1 MREDAS
7 TGADAI
13 GLGPPR
19 LEDLIDRESLRTMI
33 GSFEQIFGLH
43 VRIVSGSGMN
53 LASTTNECGL
63 CAMVNEEPSGRRACA
78 RVVADVKRLRLVS
91 KEGTEHPC
99 FTGARY
105 RIMPIQYEG
114 DTIGRIIVGPFVDP
128 SIESVPDELFQVSSR
143 IDMTRVAELLPSMPH
158 ATGLVAE
165 AVANHLVAVLDVVLW
180 SGHKAHLTSTMH
192 IASMRE
198 SFREL
203 TKKNTALEQAYAK
216 QKELDKLKSHFL
228 ATVSHELRTPL
239 TSILGYSEMLSGGI
253 AGGLTTGQLEFVK
266 IIAAKSNHLLELIM
280 SLLDLSKLESGT
292 VMMRRGDVLIASVL
306 NEAIS
311 TLTPKAAKKNIE
323 LEVDVPADLPVV
335 VGDPERLRQVFINL
349 TENAIKFTPENG
361 HVKLAARQID
371 VSDSDDG
378 DDDAGLVLLAPLRQ
392 MIEVRVIDT
401 GIGIPEAE
409 RTKVFDPFYQVD
421 QRHSREY
428 EGTGL
433 GLSIVKRL
441 VDGHRGTVHIEANSP
456 QGAIFVVRL
465 PAAPASETAPQAA
478 VAVRF
483 AG

>member
-1 MREDAS
+1 MNDEPS
-7 TGADAI
+7 TGADSI

-19 LEDLIDRESLRTMI
+19 LENLIDRESLRTMVM
-33 GSFEQIFGLH
+33 SFEQIFGLH
-43 VRIVSGSGMN
+43 VRIVSGSGVN
-53 LASTTNECGL
+53 LASTANECGL

-78 RVVADVKRLRLVS
+78 RIVADVKRLRLVS

-105 RIMPIQYEG
+105 RLMPIQYEG
-114 DTIGRIIVGPFVDP
+114 DTIGRIIVGPYVDP
-128 SIESVPDELFQVSSR
+128 SNESIPDALFEVSSR
-143 IDMTRVAELLPSMPH
+143 IDVERVAELLPLMPH
-158 ATGLVAE
+158 ATEVVAQ
-165 AVANHLVAVLDVVLW
+165 AVAKHLVAVLDVVLW

-198 SFREL
+198 SFKEL
-203 TKKNTALEQAYAK
+203 TKKTAALEQAYAK

-253 AGGLTTGQLEFVK
+253 AGDLAAAQLEFVK
-266 IIAAKSNHLLELIM
+266 IIETKSNQLLELIM

-292 VMMRRGDVLIASVL
+292 VMIRRGDVLIATVL

-311 TLTPKAAKKNIE
+311 TLAPKAAKKGIT
-323 LEVDVPADLPVV
+323 LDVDVPADLPVV
-335 VGDPERLRQVFINL
+335 VGDPERLRQVFVNL
-349 TENAIKFTPENG
+349 TENAIKFTPEDG
-361 HVKLAARQID
+361 RVTLTAKQID
-371 VSDSDDG
+371 LGDEE

-392 MIEVRVIDT
+392 MIEVRVSDT
-401 GIGIPEAE
+401 GIGIPESE

-441 VDGHRGTVHIEANSP
+441 VDGHRGTVHIEENKP
-456 QGAIFVVRL
+456 QGAVFVVRL
-465 PAAPASETAPQAA
+465 PAAPASETSPQTA

-483 AG
+483 A

>member
-1 MREDAS
+1 MSEEPS

-19 LEDLIDRESLRTMI
+19 LEDLVDRESLRTMVM
-33 GSFEQIFGLH
+33 SFEQIFGLH
-43 VRIVSGSGMN
+43 VRIVSGSGVN
-53 LASTTNECGL
+53 LASTTNECSL

-78 RVVADVKRLRLVS
+78 RVVADVKRLRLIS
-91 KEGTEHPC
+91 KEGTQHPC
-99 FTGARY
+99 FTGAQY
-105 RIMPIQYEG
+105 RLMPIQYEG
-114 DTIGRIIVGPFVDP
+114 DTIGRIIVGPFVEPTHD
-128 SIESVPDELFQVSSR
+128 SIPDALFQVSSR
-143 IDMTRVAELLPSMPH
+143 IDVGRVAELLPLMPR
-158 ATGLVAE
+158 ATSVVAE
-165 AVANHLVAVLDVVLW
+165 AVAKHLVAVLDVVLW

-253 AGGLTTGQLEFVK
+253 AGELTAGQLEFVK
-266 IIAAKSNHLLELIM
+266 IIEAKSNHLLELIM

-292 VMMRRGDVLIASVL
+292 VMIRRGDVLIKTVL
-306 NEAIS
+306 HEAIS
-311 TLTPKAAKKNIE
+311 TMIPKAAKKGIVLDVE
-323 LEVDVPADLPVV
+323 VPADLPVV

-361 HVKLAARQID
+361 HVKLSAMHVD
-371 VSDSDDG
+371 VNDDG

-392 MIEVRVIDT
+392 MIEVRVADT

-441 VDGHRGTVHIEANSP
+441 VDGHRGTVHIEGNTP
-456 QGAIFVVRL
+456 QGAVFVVRL
-465 PAAPASETAPQAA
+465 PAAPASESSPQTA

>member
-1 MREDAS
+1 MRDDAA
-7 TGADAI
+7 TGAESI

-19 LEDLIDRESLRTMI
+19 LEDLVDRESLRTMVM
-33 GSFEQIFGLH
+33 SFEQIFGLH
-43 VRIVSGSGMN
+43 VRIVSGSGVN

-78 RVVADVKRLRLVS
+78 RIVADVKRLRLVS
-91 KEGTEHPC
+91 KEGTQHPC
-99 FTGARY
+99 FTGAQY
-105 RIMPIQYEG
+105 RLMPIQYEG
-114 DTIGRIIVGPFVDP
+114 DTIGRIIVGPFVEPTND
-128 SIESVPDELFQVSSR
+128 SIPDALFEVSSR
-143 IDMTRVAELLPSMPH
+143 IDVARVAELLPLMPR
-158 ATGLVAE
+158 ATGVVAE
-165 AVANHLVAVLDVVLW
+165 AVAKHLVAVLDVVLW

-203 TKKNTALEQAYAK
+203 TRKNTALEQAYAK

-253 AGGLTTGQLEFVK
+253 AGEITPGQLEFVK
-266 IIAAKSNHLLELIM
+266 IIEARSNHLLELIM

-292 VMMRRGDVLIASVL
+292 IMIRRGDVLIATVL
-306 NEAIS
+306 SEAIS
-311 TLTPKAAKKNIE
+311 TLAPKAGKKGIV
-323 LEVDVPADLPVV
+323 LDVDVPADLPVV
-335 VGDPERLRQVFINL
+335 VGDPERLRQVFVNL

-361 HVKLAARQID
+361 HVKLSAMQVD
-371 VSDSDDG
+371 VNDDE
-378 DDDAGLVLLAPLRQ
+378 DDDAGHVLLAPLRQ
-392 MIEVRVIDT
+392 MIEVRVADT

-441 VDGHRGTVHIEANSP
+441 VDGHRGTVHIEGNTP
-456 QGAIFVVRL
+456 HGAVFVVRL
-465 PAAPASETAPQAA
+465 PAAPASETSPQTA

>member
-1 MREDAS
+1 MNDEIS

-19 LEDLIDRESLRTMI
+19 LESLIDRESLRTMVA
-33 GSFEQIFGLH
+33 SFEQIFGIH
-43 VRIVSGSGMN
+43 VRIVSGSGVN

-78 RVVADVKRLRLVS
+78 KVVAEVKRLRLVS
-91 KEGTEHPC
+91 KEGTEHSC

-105 RIMPIQYEG
+105 RLMPIQYEG
-114 DTIGRIIVGPFVDP
+114 DTIGRIIVGPYVDP
-128 SIESVPDELFQVSSR
+128 SSDTIPDALFQVSSR
-143 IDMTRVAELLPSMPH
+143 IDVTRVAELLPLMPH
-158 ATGLVAE
+158 ATAIVAE
-165 AVANHLVAVLDVVLW
+165 AVAKHLVAVLDVVLW

-198 SFREL
+198 SFKEL

-216 QKELDKLKSHFL
+216 QKELDKLKTNFL

-239 TSILGYSEMLSGGI
+239 TSILGYAEMLSGKI
-253 AGGLTTGQLEFVK
+253 AGELTPTQLDFVK
-266 IIAAKSNHLLELIM
+266 IIEARSNHLLELIM

-292 VMMRRGDVLIASVL
+292 VMIRRGDVRIESVL
-306 NEAIS
+306 GEAVS
-311 TLTPKAAKKNIE
+311 TLAPKAAKKDIT
-323 LEVDVPADLPVV
+323 LEIDVPEDLPVV
-335 VGDPERLRQVFINL
+335 VGDPERLRQVFVNL
-349 TENAIKFTPENG
+349 AENAVKFTPTNG
-361 HVKLAARQID
+361 RVTLSARQIEVND
-371 VSDSDDG
+371 EDG
-378 DDDAGLVLLAPLRQ
+378 DEAGLVLLAPLRQ
-392 MIEVRVIDT
+392 MIEVRVADT

-441 VDGHRGTVHIEANSP
+441 VDGHRGTVHIEGNTP
-456 QGAIFVVRL
+456 QGAVFVVRL
-465 PAAPASETAPQAA
+465 PAAPPSETSPQTA

>member
-1 MREDAS
+1 MNEEPL

-19 LEDLIDRESLRTMI
+19 LEDLVDRESLRTMVA
-33 GSFEQIFGLH
+33 SFEQIFGLH
-43 VRIVSGSGMN
+43 VRIVSGSGTN

-78 RVVADVKRLRLVS
+78 RVVAEVKRLRLVG
-91 KEGTEHPC
+91 KDGVQHPC
-99 FTGARY
+99 FTGAKY
-105 RIMPIQYEG
+105 RLMPIQYEG
-114 DTIGRIIVGPFVDP
+114 DNIGRIIVGPYVDP
-128 SIESVPDELFQVSSR
+128 EDDSIPDALLQISSR
-143 IDMTRVAELLPSMPH
+143 IDVARVAELLPLMPR
-158 ATGLVAE
+158 ATEVVAE
-165 AVANHLVAVLDVVLW
+165 AVAKHLVAVLDVVLW

-239 TSILGYSEMLSGGI
+239 TSILGYAEMLAGGI
-253 AGGLTTGQLEFVK
+253 AGELNAGQLEFVR
-266 IIAAKSNHLLELIM
+266 IIEAKSNHLLELIM

-292 VMMRRGDVLIASVL
+292 VMIRRGDVLIESVL
-306 NEAIS
+306 KEAIS
-311 TLTPKAAKKNIE
+311 TLTPKASKKNIT
-323 LEVDVPADLPVV
+323 LVIDVPSELPVV

-349 TENAIKFTPENG
+349 TENAIKFMPENG
-361 HVKLAARQID
+361 RVTLSARQID
-371 VSDSDDG
+371 VTEDDG
-378 DDDAGLVLLAPLRQ
+378 DDAGLVLLAPLRQ
-392 MIEVRVIDT
+392 MIEVRVADT

-409 RTKVFDPFYQVD
+409 RSKVFDPFYQVD

-441 VDGHRGTVHIEANSP
+441 VDGHQGTVHIEGNSP
-456 QGAIFVVRL
+456 QGAVFVVRL
-465 PAAPASETAPQAA
+465 PAAPATETAQHAA

>member
-1 MREDAS
+1 MSHEPS
-7 TGADAI
+7 TGADSI

-19 LEDLIDRESLRTMI
+19 LEDLVDRESLRTMVM
-33 GSFEQIFGLH
+33 SFEQIFGLH
-43 VRIVSGSGMN
+43 VRIVSGSGVN

-91 KEGTEHPC
+91 KEGTQHPC
-99 FTGARY
+99 FTGAHY
-105 RIMPIQYEG
+105 RLMPIQYEG
-114 DTIGRIIVGPFVDP
+114 DTIGRIIVGPYVESTQE
-128 SIESVPDELFQVSSR
+128 SIPDALFQVSSR
-143 IDMTRVAELLPSMPH
+143 IDVTRVAELLPLMPR
-158 ATGLVAE
+158 ATSVVAE
-165 AVANHLVAVLDVVLW
+165 AVAKHLVAVLDVVLW

-253 AGGLTTGQLEFVK
+253 AGELTTGQLDFVK
-266 IIAAKSNHLLELIM
+266 IIEAKSNHLLELIM

-292 VMMRRGDVLIASVL
+292 VMIRRGDVLIAAVL

-311 TLTPKAAKKNIE
+311 TMIPKAAKKGIVLDVN
-323 LEVDVPADLPVV
+323 VPADLPVV
-335 VGDPERLRQVFINL
+335 VGDPERLRQVFVNL

-361 HVKLAARQID
+361 HVKLSAMQVD
-371 VSDSDDG
+371 VNDDE

-392 MIEVRVIDT
+392 MIEVRVADT

-441 VDGHRGTVHIEANSP
+441 VDGHRGTVHIEGNTP
-456 QGAIFVVRL
+456 QGAVFVVRL
-465 PAAPASETAPQAA
+465 PAAPASESSPQTA

-483 AG
+483 A

>member
-1 MREDAS
+1 MNDEAS

-19 LEDLIDRESLRTMI
+19 LEDLVDRESLRTMV
-33 GSFEQIFGLH
+33 GSFEQIFGMH
-43 VRIVSGSGMN
+43 VRIVSGSGTN
-53 LASTTNECGL
+53 LASTTNECSL

-78 RVVADVKRLRLVS
+78 KVVAEVKRLRLVS
-91 KEGTEHPC
+91 KEGTQHPC

-105 RIMPIQYEG
+105 RLMPIQYEG
-114 DTIGRIIVGPFVDP
+114 DVIGRVIVGPYVDP
-128 SIESVPDELFQVSSR
+128 TIETIPDALFKVSSR
-143 IDMTRVAELLPSMPH
+143 IDVARVAELLPLMPH
-158 ATGLVAE
+158 ATEVVAE
-165 AVANHLVAVLDVVLW
+165 AVAKHLVAVLDVVLW

-198 SFREL
+198 SFKEL
-203 TKKNTALEQAYAK
+203 TKKTSALEQAYAK

-253 AGGLTTGQLEFVK
+253 AGELTPGQLEFVK
-266 IIAAKSNHLLELIM
+266 IIEAKSNHLLELIM

-292 VMMRRGDVLIASVL
+292 VMIRRGDVLIKSVL
-306 NEAIS
+306 MEAVS
-311 TLTPKAAKKNIE
+311 TLAPKASKKGITF
-323 LEVDVPADLPVV
+323 EVDAPEDLPVV

-349 TENAIKFTPENG
+349 TENAIKFTPTNG
-361 HVKLAARQID
+361 RVTLSARQVEVND
-371 VSDSDDG
+371 EDG
-378 DDDAGLVLLAPLRQ
+378 DESGLVLLAPLRQ
-392 MIEVRVIDT
+392 MIEVRVADT
-401 GIGIPEAE
+401 GIGIPEEE

-441 VDGHRGTVHIEANSP
+441 VDGHHGTVHIESNTP
-456 QGAIFVVRL
+456 QGAVFVVRL
-465 PAAPASETAPQAA
+465 PAAPASETSPQTA

-483 AG
+483 DG